1 MEVNEPGSPAAL
13 ANEPQMVESGK
24 KRHGRKASGN
34 RGSAKGK
41 TGKVYAP
48 YRESEGILHI
58 SQKVTRSPAKI
69 RIAASV
75 KNQPP
80 RADSQ
85 DPSQGGGGAGG
96 SILNESG
103 KSRTSL
109 TGARASQDL
118 APVSSAEKLE
128 PYLKASTPVRPMK
141 NFVSTVSYLRPA
153 TDSKQIVPTMQ
164 HVNESRMQKGG
175 KP

>member
-13 ANEPQMVESGK
+13 TTEPQVVESGK

-85 DPSQGGGGAGG
+85 DPSQGGGAG
-96 SILNESG
+96 SMLNESG

-153 TDSKQIVPTMQ
+153 TDSKQIVPAMQ
-164 HVNESRMQKGG
+164 HVADSRMQKGG